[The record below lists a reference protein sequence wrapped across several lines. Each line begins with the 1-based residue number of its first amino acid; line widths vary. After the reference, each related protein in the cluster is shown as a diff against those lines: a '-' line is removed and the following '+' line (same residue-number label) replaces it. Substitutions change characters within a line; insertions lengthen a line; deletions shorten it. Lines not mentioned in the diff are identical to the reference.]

1 MEYVVWASGV
11 WAEGI
16 WAHGMWE
23 ESGAGPGGDAMSL
36 AVRHYW
42 WQR

>member
-23 ESGAGPGGDAMSL
+23 ESGTGPGGDAMPV
-36 AVRHYW
+36 AVRYYW
-42 WQR
+42 WHR